1 MSTFILFFKAY
12 IFLEEIF
19 SGTNQNLKLENQKK
33 NSYNYYL
40 RKKIENKTKFFLF
53 QNQKWK
59 KFKSFFGSVIL

>member
-40 RKKIENKTKFFLF
+40 RKKIENKTKL
-53 QNQKWK
+53 
-59 KFKSFFGSVIL
+59 IL